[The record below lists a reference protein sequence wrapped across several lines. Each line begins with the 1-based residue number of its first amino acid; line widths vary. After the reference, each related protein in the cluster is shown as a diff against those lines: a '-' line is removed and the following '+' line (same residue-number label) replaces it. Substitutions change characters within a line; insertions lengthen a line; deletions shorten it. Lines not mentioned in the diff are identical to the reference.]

1 MRIIEADHHPASPD
15 AVIETM
21 VKARIHDEEPRIR
34 LAEAV
39 TPVESVEVVVVMP
52 EPVVV
57 MRIETVVMMSE
68 AHVAAAV
75 VEAAEVT
82 AAAPAGQHHG
92 IAGVVA
98 GPG

>member
-1 MRIIEADHHPASPD
+1 M
-15 AVIETM
+15 VETV
-21 VKARIHDEEPRIR
+21 VKARVDDEEPGIR
-34 LAEAV
+34 PAEAV
-39 TPVESVEVVVVMP
+39 TPVESVEMVVVMP

-57 MRIETVVMMSE
+57 MGFETVVMMSE

-75 VEAAEVT
+75 VEASEVT

-92 IAGVVA
+92 VAGIVA